1 MCARQQATL
10 RQHEA
15 TIARLHRTRFAEV
28 EEAHVTQRHAEVAL
42 TRIGALTLTL
52 TLTVAPTLTLT
63 LTRWPAR
70 PELRCGSNPG

>member
-1 MCARQQATL
+1 M

-42 TRIGALTLTL
+42 TRIGALTLPNPNRSPNPIPSPNQVARVGSAHTL
-52 TLTVAPTLTLT
+52 ASLRAELVGS
-63 LTRWPAR
+63 R
-70 PELRCGSNPG
+70 P